1 MAIGIRDLRA
11 DLAAHVKRA
20 AGGEPTVV
28 SIAGRPAAA
37 LVPLSAMH
45 DAGAGDTSGDA
56 QRASLV
62 ASGALVPPRRAD
74 GRLPDRHVT
83 VWGNVRLDRLLR
95 EIRG

>member
-1 MAIGIRDLRA
+1 MVIGIRDLRA

-37 LVPLSAMH
+37 LVPLSAMTDATH
-45 DAGAGDTSGDA
+45 DDGASDA
-56 QRASLV
+56 QRASLI
-62 ASGALVPPRRAD
+62 ASGALVPPRRGD
-74 GRLPDRHVT
+74 GRLPERHVT